1 MNTNIYRDIEQRTG
15 GDIYIGV
22 VGPVRTGKSTL
33 IKRFMDLMVIPE
45 IQDEYA
51 RARIIDELPQSGSGK
66 TVMTTQPKFIPNEAV
81 ELSLGE
87 SEGQVRLRM
96 IDCVGYMVNGAIGS
110 TEEEMP
116 RMVRTPWFD
125 YDIPFEEAAEL
136 GTRKVITEH
145 STIGIVVITDGSIT
159 GISRSNYEIAEEK
172 VINEIN
178 LTKKPYIILLN
189 STNPNSEECIELGK
203 NLTNKYGIL
212 VTPINVMTMTVEEV
226 NRILENILMEFP
238 IRCLCIN
245 YPTWLNAL
253 SKDHP
258 IISSIKEK
266 AKILVD
272 EVERMKDVNKVHEL
286 FSDLEDFNSIT
297 QEDMRLGTGTAVFNL
312 EPNKD
317 VFYRIL
323 SQECEYEIK
332 NELDLINSL
341 KEFVIAKKEYDRI
354 AEAIKTAEEFGYG
367 LVPPEIDAMKLDKP
381 EIVQQGSR
389 FGVRLKAHASGLHI
403 IRVDIESEVNPLVG
417 TVEQSEE
424 LVNGLMQKFEKSPDE
439 IWSTNIFGKSLYELV
454 KDGVAGKVSSLPQ
467 EVQLKL
473 QSTINR
479 MVNEGCNSLICILL

>member
-1 MNTNIYRDIEQRTG
+1 MNTNIYKDIEQRTG

-45 IQDEYA
+45 IRDEYA

-87 SEGQVRLRM
+87 NEGQVRLRM

-203 NLTNKYGIL
+203 NLTNKYGVL
-212 VTPINVMTMTVEEV
+212 VTPVNVITMTDEEV

-253 SKDHP
+253 NKDHP
-258 IISSIKEK
+258 IISAIKEK
-266 AKILVD
+266 AQVLAE
-272 EVERMKDVNKVHEL
+272 EVERMKDVDKVHDL
-286 FSDLEDFNSIT
+286 FSDLEDFKPIR
-297 QEDMRLGTGTAVFNL
+297 QADMRLGTGTVIFEL
-312 EPNKD
+312 EPYKD
-317 VFYRIL
+317 VFYRII
-323 SQECEYEIK
+323 SQECDYEIK
-332 NELDLINSL
+332 NELELINSL

-367 LVPPEIDAMKLDKP
+367 LVPPQIDAMKLDKP

-417 TVEQSEE
+417 TVEQSEK

>member
-1 MNTNIYRDIEQRTG
+1 MNTNIYKDIEQRTG

-45 IQDEYA
+45 IHDEYA
-51 RARIIDELPQSGSGK
+51 KARIIDELPQSGSGK
-66 TVMTTQPKFIPNEAV
+66 TVMTTQPKFIPNEAI

-87 SEGQVRLRM
+87 NEGQVRLRM
-96 IDCVGYMVNGAIGS
+96 IDCVGYMVNEAIGG

-125 YDIPFEEAAEL
+125 YDIPFEEAAEI

-178 LTKKPYIILLN
+178 LTNKPYIILLN
-189 STNPNSEECIELGK
+189 SINPNSEECIELSK
-203 NLTNKYGIL
+203 SLTNKYGVL
-212 VTPINVMTMTVEEV
+212 VTPINVMTMTDEEL
-226 NRILENILMEFP
+226 NKILENILMEFP
-238 IRCLCIN
+238 MRCLCIN
-245 YPTWLNAL
+245 YPRWLNAL
-253 SKDHP
+253 NKEHP
-258 IISSIKEK
+258 IIEKIKDK
-266 AKILVD
+266 ARTLVT
-272 EVERMKDVNKVHEL
+272 EVERMKDLAKIYEL
-286 FSDLEDFNSIT
+286 FSDLEDFKPLK

-312 EPNKD
+312 EPSHD
-317 VFYRIL
+317 VFYRVL
-323 SQECEYEIK
+323 SHECNYEIK
-332 NELDLINSL
+332 NELELINSL

-354 AEAIKTAEEFGYG
+354 SDAVKTAEEFGYG

-467 EVQLKL
+467 EVQLKI
-473 QSTINR
+473 QNTINR